1 MEPVQVESLIL
12 ISKKRVLC
20 LRRSM
25 TSAQQPESWA
35 FSSLIIIIILSRLFT
50 CQTQTYTPSSLYRCA
65 HATYLKYKCISNS
78 IQMGEYVL
86 DLFSLYNSI

>member
-35 FSSLIIIIILSRLFT
+35 FSSLIIIILSRLFT
-50 CQTQTYTPSSLYRCA
+50 CQTQTYTSSSLYRCA
-65 HATYLKYKCISNS
+65 HAYFKYKLISYS
-78 IQMGEYVL
+78 FQ
-86 DLFSLYNSI
+86 